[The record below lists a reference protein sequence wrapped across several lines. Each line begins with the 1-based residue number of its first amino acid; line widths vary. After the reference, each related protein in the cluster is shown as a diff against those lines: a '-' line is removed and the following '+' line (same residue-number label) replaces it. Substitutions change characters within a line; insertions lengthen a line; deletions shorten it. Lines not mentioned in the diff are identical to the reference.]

1 MAGVI
6 PRYVGAMPD
15 GPPAPSAPTPS
26 STGPGAPASPAR
38 PGSRGSHGG
47 RTQARF
53 ARWVRFALGVL
64 AVLVGLF
71 LALRPF
77 SSLAV
82 LLIAAVV
89 GLVVAGGTQLVA
101 AGRDG
106 RHLRWV
112 SGALYLAAAVVVLV
126 WPGPTIRV
134 LALVVG
140 VALVVDGAL
149 DLWAGV
155 RARGTARWNAWLGG
169 AASVLLGLVALAWPD
184 VTLLVVGLVFG
195 LKVVML
201 GARAIVAVT
210 TGRPARTGARERAR
224 PGRWRLGG
232 NAAVLLL
239 AVVVA
244 VVSVGLQR
252 GAHRPD
258 AFYTPPEAVP
268 AEPGRLIRSEP
279 FAADWVPDGVAAW
292 RILYTTTRDD
302 RTPAVAS
309 GLVLVPRSSVG
320 AGAPPADVVTWA
332 HGTTGVSPG
341 CAPSVLESGLAAGA
355 MFVADQVAAHGWA
368 MVATDYVGLGTRG
381 PHAYLVG
388 DATARSVL
396 DSIRAAHQ
404 LGGVALADR
413 TVVWGHSQGGG
424 AALWTGVLAS
434 SYAPELTLDG
444 VAALAPAANL
454 PELVH
459 SLDGITG
466 GELFAAYVAEGYTS
480 TYPDV
485 RFDDYV
491 RPAARTLV
499 REMAQRCLE
508 DPGVLVSV
516 LSTLVL
522 DKPIWD
528 GDPDRGALHDRL
540 AQNVPSGPIDAPVLV
555 GQGADDSL
563 VLPAAQDAYVRA
575 RCDAG
580 YAVDYRTYAGL
591 NHVPLVEAG
600 SPAMRDLFA
609 WTGARFAG
617 QPAADTC

>member
-1 MAGVI
+1 MAE
-6 PRYVGAMPD
+6 
-15 GPPAPSAPTPS
+15 
-26 STGPGAPASPAR
+26 
-38 PGSRGSHGG
+38 G
-47 RTQARF
+47 RVAV
-53 ARWVRFALGVL
+53 RWGRLGLGVA

-82 LLIAAVV
+82 LLVAAVV
-89 GLVVAGGTQLVA
+89 GLVA
-101 AGRDG
+101 AGVAQLAAAAREG
-106 RHLRWV
+106 GALRWV
-112 SGALYLAAAVVVLV
+112 SGALYLAAAVVVVV

-134 LALVVG
+134 LAVVVG
-140 VALVVDGAL
+140 VALVVDGVL
-149 DLWAGV
+149 DVLAGV
-155 RARGTARWNAWLGG
+155 RASGSARWNAWLGG

-201 GARAIVAVT
+201 GAREVVGAVT
-210 TGRPARTGARERAR
+210 GRGARRPPRAR
-224 PGRWRLGG
+224 ARAGRWRLGG
-232 NAAVLLL
+232 NVAVLVLALVVAAVG
-239 AVVVA
+239 
-244 VVSVGLQR
+244 VGLNR
-252 GAHRPD
+252 GAHHPD
-258 AFYTPPEAVP
+258 AFYTPPDAVP
-268 AEPGRLIRSEP
+268 AQPGQLIRSER
-279 FAADWVPDGVAAW
+279 FEADHVPDGVVAW
-292 RILYTTTRDD
+292 RILFTTTRDD

-309 GLVLVPRSSVG
+309 GLVLVPRSAVG
-320 AGAPPADVVTWA
+320 EHARPADVITWA
-332 HGTTGVSPG
+332 HGTTGASPG
-341 CAPSVLESGLAAGA
+341 CAPSVLESGLSSGA
-355 MFVADQVAAHGWA
+355 MFVADEVAAHGWA
-368 MVATDYVGLGTRG
+368 MVATDYVGLGTQG

-404 LGGVALADR
+404 LDGVALADE
-413 TVVWGHSQGGG
+413 TVVWGHSQGGA

-434 SYAPELTLDG
+434 SYAPELAIDG

-454 PELVH
+454 PALVH

-466 GELFAAYVAEGYTS
+466 GELFAAYVAEGYTR

-485 RFDDYV
+485 AFDEYV

-516 LSTLVL
+516 LSSLVL

-540 AQNVPSGPIDAPVLV
+540 VQNVPSGPIAAPVLV
-555 GQGADDSL
+555 GQGAADSL
-563 VLPAAQDAYVRA
+563 VLTSAQDAYVRA

-591 NHVPLVEAG
+591 NHVPLVEPG
-600 SPAMRDLFA
+600 SPAIDELFV
-609 WTGARFAG
+609 WTQQRFAKE
-617 QPAADTC
+617 PAADTC